1 MQRWWLASSVLLA
14 LAAVAWAQ
22 TPQAPQAPKDSAH
35 NKAETVLTGRL
46 ARQNNAPALKV
57 KEKTYRL
64 AAANEY
70 AKAILNEERVA
81 GWEFRLE
88 GRWKGSDAFEVER
101 LFSVHDGKLFKVTY
115 YCEVCNITTYKPG
128 RCDCCQEPT
137 EVREVPANPEGIY

>member
-14 LAAVAWAQ
+14 LSAVAWA
-22 TPQAPQAPKDSAH
+22 QAPQAPKDAAPY
-35 NKAETVLTGRL
+35 KAEAVLSGQL
-46 ARQNNAPALKV
+46 ARQNSAPVLKV
-57 KEKTYRL
+57 KDKAYRL

-70 AKAILNEERVA
+70 AKTILNEERVA

-88 GRWKGSDAFEVER
+88 GRWKGSDTFEVER

-115 YCEVCNITTYKPG
+115 YCDVCNITTYKPG
-128 RCDCCQEPT
+128 RCDCCQDPT